1 MYGCM
6 EGYQVLLLP
15 VTMKFSEGFYT
26 RSQIANR
33 AYATMGNVKM
43 LLMATPVTVMR
54 ITTVPIATT
63 SSTTVPPY
71 LAWMEI
77 VTITR
82 ATVSM
87 GTKGP
92 IVRNISIVAPIQVVM
107 AMGSARKSWDHLN
120 VNVMVCCQSAIVF
133 SKQHCSVVALRN
145 LVEILTLWASL
156 LFESIVIDLLIWL
169 SSGKYFR
176 QFLPLPYNMY
186 VLITWLPLLWILYLI
201 YTYTHTQAH
210 KYRNL
215 IVEKWNQPEKV
226 LVQTCESISQPS
238 RNISVQIYFLNGN
251 TEHYMKSVKS

>member
-1 MYGCM
+1 MWNEYVFIYIYICLHVHEYVFVCICLVVQVILCIRQWTLLQLFWCLDFFFLVIWFCLYMASLGVWMYR
-6 EGYQVLLLP
+6 VLLLP

-43 LLMATPVTVMR
+43 QLMATPVTVMR

-120 VNVMVCCQSAIVF
+120 VNVMVCSQSAIVF

-169 SSGKYFR
+169 S
-176 QFLPLPYNMY
+176 
-186 VLITWLPLLWILYLI
+186 
-201 YTYTHTQAH
+201 
-210 KYRNL
+210 
-215 IVEKWNQPEKV
+215 
-226 LVQTCESISQPS
+226 
-238 RNISVQIYFLNGN
+238 
-251 TEHYMKSVKS
+251 